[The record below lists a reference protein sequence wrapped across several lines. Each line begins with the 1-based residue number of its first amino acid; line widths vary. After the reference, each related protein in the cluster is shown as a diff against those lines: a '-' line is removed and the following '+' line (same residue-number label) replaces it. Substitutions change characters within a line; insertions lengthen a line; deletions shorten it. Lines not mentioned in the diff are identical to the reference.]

1 VKSKQRLETQI
12 CVNAATGRMGQQII
26 DQIVDTQSCELA
38 AALCRSAHPYRG
50 KSVRGGHKVKYSNDI
65 DAGLVV
71 SQVLIDFSLPSVS
84 IALLEKAVSTKTPVL
99 IGTTGFSNKEL
110 EIIEQAS
117 KKIPV
122 LLAPNTSIGVNT
134 TLSLIEKATQ
144 LLGQTADIEIIESH
158 HKHKLDA
165 PSGTA
170 LKIGEVISK
179 TLNTN
184 LSETAVYDRTIRSQP
199 RSESEIGISVIRAGS
214 IVGEHKVIFALANE
228 MISIEHK
235 AQSRQCFADGAIKA
249 ACWLAKQP
257 NGLYSMKDFLNL

>member
-1 VKSKQRLETQI
+1 VKPKQILETQI

-26 DQIVDTQSCELA
+26 HQIVESTSCELS

-65 DAGLVV
+65 DAGLFV

-84 IALLEKAVSTKTPVL
+84 IALLEKAISTKTPVL
-99 IGTTGFSNKEL
+99 IGTTGFDDKEL
-110 EIIEQAS
+110 QLIDQAS

-144 LLGQTADIEIIESH
+144 LLGKSADIEIIDTH

-170 LKIGEVISK
+170 LKIGEVICD
-179 TLNTN
+179 TLETD
-184 LSETAVYDRTIRSQP
+184 LSETVVYDRSQRSAERSQ
-199 RSESEIGISVIRAGS
+199 SEIGISVVRAGS
-214 IVGEHKVIFALANE
+214 VVGEHKVMFALENE
-228 MISIEHK
+228 LISIEHK
-235 AQSRQCFADGAIKA
+235 AQSRQCFAEGAVKA